1 MEIEYED
8 QALIRPL
15 SSCRYIPENFYTDFN
30 LDSNNLEAITTVA
43 PAVAGG
49 ATQISTQTAGTKLSG
64 ATPSPLSLSLANGTT
79 ILQVRQENHQ
89 FQ

>member
-1 MEIEYED
+1 MAI
-8 QALIRPL
+8 AT
-15 SSCRYIPENFYTDFN
+15 CRYIPENFYTDFN

-49 ATQISTQTAGTKLSG
+49 ATQISTQTAGAKLSG

-79 ILQVRQENHQ
+79 ILQVCEENYKLGVM
-89 FQ
+89 